1 MGSPLKKSLIYLE
14 KINFETENENMN
26 IENTK
31 MKKNI
36 ILIGMPACGKSTVG
50 VLLAK
55 KLGYRFID
63 SDLLIQESEGRLLH
77 EIIETDGADGFL
89 AIEERVNLSIG
100 EKGSS
105 TEQGCVIATGGS
117 AIYSEKAMK
126 HFAETGIIVYLKM
139 SYASTEHRLG
149 NYSHRGVVMPSG
161 YTLRMLY
168 DERCY
173 LYEKYAMLT
182 VDEEKKTKRRYRSQD
197 IGATLEML
205 CLELE
210 KVM

>member
-1 MGSPLKKSLIYLE
+1 MC
-14 KINFETENENMN
+14 

-31 MKKNI
+31 KKKNI

-55 KLGYRFID
+55 KLGYRFVD
-63 SDLLIQESEGRLLH
+63 SDILIQEAEGRLLH
-77 EIIETDGADGFL
+77 DIIESDGADGFL
-89 AIEERVNLSIG
+89 AIEERVNLTIG

-117 AIYSEKAMK
+117 AIYSDKAMK
-126 HFAETGIIVYLKM
+126 HFAEIGIIVYLKM
-139 SYASTEHRLG
+139 SYSSIEARLG

-161 YTLRMLY
+161 YTLRRLY

-182 VDEEKKTKRRYRSQD
+182 VSEEKKSRQRSRSQD
-197 IGATLEML
+197 IGNTLDML
-205 CLELE
+205 CRELE
-210 KVM
+210 GVI